1 MIYPGLTPR
10 LCTVAELIPP
20 GARLADVGTDHAYLP
35 AYLLG
40 TGRISAVIATDI
52 RPGPLERAKATVERY
67 GLEERVCLRLCDGL
81 AAVGADEVD
90 AVSIAG
96 MGGETILSIL
106 EAAPW
111 SLNKVCVLQ
120 PMSASEVLRI
130 GLERLGAPIVREVLS
145 REGDTLY
152 LTLFLD
158 GTRRTTGRPLTP
170 AEAFVGRVES
180 HVGDP
185 LWPEYLSWSLHRAE
199 RALDGLE
206 RSKKPEDEPRQVY
219 YKQVLI
225 GLNEMQKEVEH
236 R

>member
-1 MIYPGLTPR
+1 MMVPSLTPR
-10 LCTVAELIPP
+10 LRTVAELVPL

-40 TGRISAVIATDI
+40 TGRISAAIATDI

-67 GLEERVCLRLCDGL
+67 GLEEHICLRLCDGL
-81 AAVGADEVD
+81 AAVRADEVD
-90 AVSIAG
+90 AVTIAG

-111 SLNKVCVLQ
+111 SLDKVCILQ
-120 PMSASEVLRI
+120 PMSAAEVLRA
-130 GLERLGAPIVREVLS
+130 GLDRLGTPIVREVLS
-145 REGDTLY
+145 REGDALY

-158 GTRRTTGRPLTP
+158 GTRRTMEQPLTP
-170 AEAFVGRVES
+170 AEAFVGRAES
-180 HVGDP
+180 HGGDP
-185 LWPEYLSWSLHRAE
+185 LWPEYLAWNCRRAE

-206 RSKKPEDEPRQVY
+206 RSKKAEDELRRVY
-219 YKQVLI
+219 YRQALI